1 MKVRNNLYSSPAMT
15 LRKATVLLA
24 FFVIPLLLFSSCA
37 KNGENNPDSH
47 RIKLSI
53 ECTNALKS
61 GLLSEEMTALLPED
75 GVILSCD
82 AEFSEGESV
91 ADILLRETKNAG
103 ILTEVTFTPV
113 YGSIYVEGIAN
124 LYEFDCGE
132 LSGWM
137 YRVNGEFPNYG
148 CSGYYP
154 EDGDVVEWVY
164 TCDLGK
170 DVGSTDF
177 S

>member
-1 MKVRNNLYSSPAMT
+1 MRFYDKANFVRIKLSA
-15 LRKATVLLA
+15 AFVLL
-24 FFVIPLLLFSSCA
+24 VIPVLLFSSCA
-37 KNGENNPDSH
+37 NNGANNSDLPSV
-47 RIKLSI
+47 KLSI
-53 ECTNALKS
+53 DCTNALES

-103 ILTEVTFTPV
+103 ILTEVTFTPM